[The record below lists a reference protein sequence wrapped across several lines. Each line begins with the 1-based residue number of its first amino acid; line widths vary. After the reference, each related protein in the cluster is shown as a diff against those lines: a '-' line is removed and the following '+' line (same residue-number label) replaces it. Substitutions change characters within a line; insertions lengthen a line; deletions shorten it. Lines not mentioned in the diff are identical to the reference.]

1 MSHSIKI
8 NNIIITFQV
17 AYKIGADFKLQKNDF
32 GGYLAHDNYHE
43 KTILWCDMNELG
55 YFLNS
60 IEITNYG
67 KVNY

>member
-1 MSHSIKI
+1 MHLNLYFNYFLIAISAYIFKI

-43 KTILWCDMNELG
+43 KTIL
-55 YFLNS
+55 
-60 IEITNYG
+60 
-67 KVNY
+67 